1 MVSDL
6 TLLSLLDVQQAP
18 PHRAGAEPHSWPREV
33 LAPAS
38 VAGDPVLS
46 EPEAALAELYER
58 YSAMVFAVASRVLR
72 DKRDAEEVLQDVF
85 LSLWR
90 TAGRYDPDLG
100 SLGTYLLTLTRNASL
115 SRLRAR
121 AARAQVLD
129 DDDIHDPD
137 GQFARQTAA
146 RQPDLTERVVVQA
159 ALATLAPDERRLLEG
174 AFFDGLTYEDLAER
188 AGLPLGSV
196 KSRIRRALIKLRGRL
211 EP

>member
-6 TLLSLLDVQQAP
+6 TLLSRLDVQQAP
-18 PHRAGAEPHSWPREV
+18 PHRAGLEPHLWPREV

-38 VAGDPVLS
+38 VAGDSVLS

-58 YSAMVFAVASRVLR
+58 YAAMVFAVASRVLR
-72 DKRDAEEVLQDVF
+72 DERDAEEVVQDVF

-90 TAGRYDPDLG
+90 TAGRFDPNLG

-129 DDDIHDPD
+129 GEDIHDPD
-137 GQFARQTAA
+137 GQFARQAA
-146 RQPDLTERVVVQA
+146 AWQPDLTERVVVQT